1 MHCHDPYSRTVV
13 EVTVLSGNRLL
24 KKRQNC
30 IEESQDGLEF
40 EGLTPKSS
48 ESMFYKYRHRTE
60 KDAFVPPPA
69 T

>member
-1 MHCHDPYSRTVV
+1 MHCHDPYSRIVV

-24 KKRQNC
+24 TKGQNC
-30 IEESQDGLEF
+30 NGASQNGLEF

-60 KDAFVPPPA
+60 KDALVPPPA